1 MTLSTGYESMFGAA
15 PVDAYCMTLGISK
28 TLVNAV
34 GSYLNLSPDVGFFLK
49 KSFSFFGNPLSSI

>member
-1 MTLSTGYESMFGAA
+1 MFGAA